1 MTKAKKR
8 LLISVAALV
17 IAIAVATGSTFAWF
31 TINREVNVEQM
42 DISVTAGS
50 QGIYVST
57 AKAGPYKTSL
67 SQADLIA
74 AGYNV
79 NANLDALTSKD
90 GITITER
97 DSDVAIASTTG
108 KFIQFKLYFRASG
121 ETVPTIDLNRTDNS
135 VVDGKNTILQPSTNG
150 VPQTIYNEWKDIAA
164 NEYGQTSAIATQA
177 ALPSRAAYATRV
189 SFEAIAHDTTTK
201 STRIWDPYYG
211 DANTFCGLPNADTNR
226 YDNTNKNFAV
236 DYYNA
241 TYAFAGSGNDP
252 ITAPIA
258 NTIAATQNK
267 TEFFGD
273 VLKLTENA
281 ATGFYEGELTIRIW
295 LEGYDGDCI
304 NSVLGD
310 KILADFVFAIRDV
323 DKA

>member
-8 LLISVAALV
+8 LIFSVAALV

-67 SQADLIA
+67 SKADLIA

-97 DSDVAIASTTG
+97 DSDVPIASSTG

-121 ETVPTIDLNRTDNS
+121 ETVPIIDLNRTDDSS
-135 VVDGKNTILQPSTNG
+135 VTGKNTILQPSANG
-150 VPQTIYNEWKDIAA
+150 VPQIIDNTWRAIEA
-164 NEYGQTSAIATQA
+164 NEFGQARAIGATDKIEV
-177 ALPSRAAYATRV
+177 RAAHATRV
-189 SFEAIAHDTTTK
+189 SFEAIAHDTAIK
-201 STRIWDPYYG
+201 STRIWDPYY
-211 DANTFCGLPNADTNR
+211 ANTDTFCGKPNADSGR

-236 DYYNA
+236 EYYNE

-252 ITAPIA
+252 ITAPTA

-281 ATGFYEGELTIRIW
+281 TTGFYEGELTIRIW

-310 KILADFVFAIRDV
+310 KIKADFVFAIRDEV
-323 DKA
+323 KG